1 MEEEN
6 ALIDLIAKSSGLT
19 EVAKKTTTYSGY
31 LDEVG
36 EVEVTIRDRGIGQ
49 HSRFAVSARSLDL
62 DAPRM
67 AAGNSEADLTM
78 AIIGVH
84 WDDLKKPG
92 WRERQA

>member
-1 MEEEN
+1 MEEEK

-19 EVAKKTTTYSGY
+19 EVAKTTTYSGY

-36 EVEVTIRDRGIGQ
+36 EVEVTIRDRGVGE

-62 DAPRM
+62 PDERL
-67 AAGNSEADLTM
+67 AAGNSEAELDR

-92 WRERQA
+92 WRER